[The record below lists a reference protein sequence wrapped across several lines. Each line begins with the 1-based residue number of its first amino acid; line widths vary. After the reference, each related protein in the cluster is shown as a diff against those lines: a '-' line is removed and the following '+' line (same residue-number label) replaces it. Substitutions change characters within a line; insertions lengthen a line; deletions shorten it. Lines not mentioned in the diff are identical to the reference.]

1 MTSLMP
7 VLNDWIIRLSTTLPS
22 SERDSLKLVDFHQWF
37 TAAVSRWLDIA
48 LYKALI
54 RIGKAI
60 ALDNLTPVDPLA
72 KHSSSAVD
80 TVAVFYQV
88 TISTGGAGVK

>member
-1 MTSLMP
+1 
-7 VLNDWIIRLSTTLPS
+7 
-22 SERDSLKLVDFHQWF
+22 LKLVGFHQWF
-37 TAAVSRWLDIA
+37 SAAVSRWLDIA

-60 ALDNLTPVDPLA
+60 ALDNFTPVDPLT

-88 TISTGGAGVK
+88 TSSTSSARIV